1 MDKQREGIKMIK
13 GIVLLALFTGIALVV
28 GKLVSKLNLPSI
40 LGWLITGMVIG
51 PHALNWMNSSIMDAG
66 WFHIISNVGEVLV
79 GMMIGSELILKEL
92 KKSGKQI
99 VGICFFEGMAAFILV
114 AAAFFIFAD
123 LPISIALI
131 FGAIALATAPAPS
144 LSIVKEYNAKGPVAK
159 TLIPLAALDDVLGLI
174 VFFLVI
180 GVVSGSMTGESVN
193 ILSIIMMIVLPLGIG
208 AFTGFIG
215 AKILQNK
222 SSKEVADNGI
232 TKDKTLALENSKI
245 KILLK
250 ILLLIALTV
259 IIGRYVNDN
268 ILSINLLLSGIAFF
282 AIIVNKVEKETLIE
296 IMDIFNPIIG
306 IGLVIMVVN
315 LGAPLDYNLI
325 FGAGLLTVIYIV
337 ARAVGKILG
346 AYTGGKLFKAD
357 DKVCKYL
364 GLSLLPHSGVSLI
377 FTGIAVTALLPFEP
391 EYATMIQG
399 TIAAAAVINEII
411 AVFLAR
417 QAFKMAG
424 EIGEKKEIEKNEIKE
439 ELVVD

>member
-1 MDKQREGIKMIK
+1 MIK

>member
-1 MDKQREGIKMIK
+1 MIK
-13 GIVLLALFTGIALVV
+13 GIILLALFTGIALLV

-51 PHALNWMNSSIMDAG
+51 LHALNWMNSSIMDAG
-66 WFHIISNVGEVLV
+66 WFHVISNVGEVLV
-79 GMMIGSELILKEL
+79 GMMIGSELILREL

-180 GVVSGSMTGESVN
+180 GVVSGSITGESVN

-222 SSKEVADNGI
+222 SPKEVADNGI

-250 ILLLIALTV
+250 ISLLIALTV

-325 FGAGLLTVIYIV
+325 FGAGLFTVIYIV

-411 AVFLAR
+411 AVFLAK

>member
-1 MDKQREGIKMIK
+1 MIK
-13 GIVLLALFTGIALVV
+13 GIILLALFTGIALLV

-66 WFHIISNVGEVLV
+66 WFHVISNVGEVLV

-222 SSKEVADNGI
+222 SPKELADNGI

-250 ILLLIALTV
+250 ISLLIALTV

-296 IMDIFNPIIG
+296 IMDIFNPIIA

-411 AVFLAR
+411 AVFLAK

-424 EIGEKKEIEKNEIKE
+424 EIGEKEEIEKNEVKE